1 MRATIKQIAKIAN
14 VSPKTV
20 SKSLNDKSGVSEELR
35 NSIKK
40 LAQDLGYIPNMLGRG
55 LQGHPMNTIGVLI
68 SDNTSPSYSE
78 IIKGIESKAEEHNYN
93 IILCNSNENNKLQ
106 DKHIKM
112 LIEKQVDGIIMAPVP
127 VVDDL
132 NMGGIDEL
140 SKRNIP
146 FIFINRKI
154 IGKEFDCVQTD
165 NVLGGYL
172 ATKYLIEKG
181 HRNIIHLTTSK
192 SISSASERIQGYMKA
207 LQEADIPF
215 DTENVFYCETVSI
228 DCSYQTM
235 LGILKGRRN
244 FSAIFAFNDIVAYG
258 IIKAVYECRLRI
270 PSDVAI
276 IGYDDLPYSQICLVP
291 LTTVHQESYQI
302 GATAMEMLLQKIE
315 NPRTDLGLTML
326 QPRIVERSSV

>member
-1 MRATIKQIAKIAN
+1 
-14 VSPKTV
+14 
-20 SKSLNDKSGVSEELR
+20 
-35 NSIKK
+35 
-40 LAQDLGYIPNMLGRG
+40 
-55 LQGHPMNTIGVLI
+55 
-68 SDNTSPSYSE
+68 
-78 IIKGIESKAEEHNYN
+78 
-93 IILCNSNENNKLQ
+93 
-106 DKHIKM
+106 
-112 LIEKQVDGIIMAPVP
+112 
-127 VVDDL
+127 
-132 NMGGIDEL
+132 
-140 SKRNIP
+140 
-146 FIFINRKI
+146 
-154 IGKEFDCVQTD
+154 
-165 NVLGGYL
+165 
-172 ATKYLIEKG
+172 
-181 HRNIIHLTTSK
+181 
-192 SISSASERIQGYMKA
+192 MKA

-315 NPRTDLGLTML
+315 NPISD
-326 QPRIVERSSV
+326 